1 MGMPPNQMNPELMR
15 RMQQA
20 RMQGVQPGGMQ
31 PQPAQPPQMP
41 PGGPQMGQQQP
52 PMPPMGQPPQMMQP
66 PPQGLPAPPQ
76 PPQPEPSPDIEI
88 PDPPR
93 WEWLDDHEMLL
104 NKFSEW
110 DKELEAHW
118 SEWREEAV
126 TAYEVTAGRQWDKG
140 AEEASALL
148 GLTTVSINKIDSTVS
163 AICGSEMTNRQTVRY
178 YPRETAVRGPDGS
191 MQDVA
196 VNELLTSAA
205 EWVRDECEAQDE
217 ESEAFRDC
225 VICGLGVIES
235 RMDYDNDIQGRAVV
249 ERVDPMEISID
260 ATARRPNAVDA
271 SYLRRKR
278 AFSKDEAKRRFGTD
292 GDSDAAPTSSGEVHD
307 NHPNSAYQGRGA
319 DQFMGRNDVWVTEF
333 QWRELE
339 VVYLVP
345 NQNMGQ
351 VEVLEEMEFQRLA
364 EQAPEL
370 YELATK
376 ATVARFYRAVRAGNK
391 IVMSGPLDCGE
402 FTYKFLTGKLDRN
415 RGVWYGVVRAMV
427 DPQRLLNKQISQI
440 QRIVD
445 TNAKGGLLSEVD
457 AFEDPVQAEEDWAA
471 SDTIVWTKAGA
482 VSGGKVVPKPM
493 SQLSTGFDRLLA
505 IANEAVPGVSGVNN
519 EMLGIIDREQAGV
532 VDVTRKE
539 AAYGVLKAFFS
550 SLGRY
555 RRMHGRHLLK
565 MIQKY
570 MSDGR
575 LVRISGR
582 TGSIQY
588 LPLVREMTTGRYDV
602 IVDEAPTGPN
612 QKERVFQF
620 LGQMMPLLR
629 SMSLPPSVLLKFME
643 YAPIPTSLVAE
654 IQQIAKEEAQKA
666 AQQPNPAMLKAQAE
680 AQQAQTEAQ
689 QAQVMLQKIQMDGQ
703 AAQVKAQSDQM
714 KAQSEQARLQLDL
727 QKSQLEQQKLQI
739 ENQWAKLE
747 MEKVQ
752 TQQIADQHEAEL
764 RARETAMRERNDT
777 AKIEADAQKAQADI
791 ELQRLELENRRAEI
805 ELQREQLDLKRY
817 EIDQKIMIEREGLG
831 HAEKMHNAKV
841 TNTRFAGEGETPGE
855 RQMRE
860 LHELMSAPVEIE
872 IDAVTGKK
880 RARRVVTPKVK
891 TETKTSAAS
900 EENK

>member
-1 MGMPPNQMNPELMR
+1 MPPNQMNPELMR
-15 RMQQA
+15 RMQAA

-31 PQPAQPPQMP
+31 PQPMQPPQMP
-41 PGGPQMGQQQP
+41 PGGPQMPQQQP

-76 PPQPEPSPDIEI
+76 APQPEPSPDIEI

-93 WEWLDDHEMLL
+93 WDWLDDHEMLL

-110 DKELEAHW
+110 DKELDAHW

-178 YPRETAVRGPDGS
+178 YPRETAVRGPDGAL
-191 MQDVA
+191 QDVA
-196 VNELLTSAA
+196 VNELLTAAA

-249 ERVDPMEISID
+249 ERVDPMEIAID

-271 SYLRRKR
+271 GYLRRKR

-292 GDSDAAPTSSGEVHD
+292 GDSDASPTSSGRVHD

-345 NQNMGQ
+345 NQNMGR
-351 VEVLEEMEFQRLA
+351 VEVLEEVEFNRLA

-370 YELATK
+370 YDLATK

-445 TNAKGGLLSEVD
+445 TNAKGGLLAEVD

-482 VSGGKVVPKPM
+482 VSGGKVQPKPM
-493 SQLSTGFDRLLA
+493 SQLSAGFDRLLG

-582 TGSIQY
+582 TGAVKY
-588 LPLVREMTTGRYDV
+588 LPLVREVTTGRYDV
-602 IVDEAPTGPN
+602 VVDEAPTGPN

-620 LGQMMPLLR
+620 LGQMMPMLR
-629 SMSLPPSVLLKFME
+629 SMNLPPSILLKFME

-666 AQQPNPAMLKAQAE
+666 AQQPNPMMVKAQAE
-680 AQQAQTEAQ
+680 TQEAQTRAQQAQAQ
-689 QAQVMLQKIQMDGQ
+689 LQKIQMDGQ
-703 AAQVKAQSDQM
+703 AAQLKAQADQ
-714 KAQSEQARLQLDL
+714 QRLQIDL
-727 QKSQLEQQKLQI
+727 QKAQLDYQKLQI

-777 AKIEADAQKAQADI
+777 AKIEAD
-791 ELQRLELENRRAEI
+791 QRAMEAEMKLKIANLENDRMRSEAEMQFK
-805 ELQREQLDLKRY
+805 LSQLDNDRMSLRMKA
-817 EIDQKIMIEREGLG
+817 I
-831 HAEKMHNAKV
+831 
-841 TNTRFAGEGETPGE
+841 
-855 RQMRE
+855 QMR
-860 LHELMSAPVEIE
+860 
-872 IDAVTGKK
+872 IDAKK
-880 RARRVVTPKVK
+880 LGDSTLLERAALGLEAKRQQD
-891 TETKTSAAS
+891 EAS
-900 EENK
+900 IAIRQIEGASSSKSGSEK

>member
-31 PQPAQPPQMP
+31 PQPMQPPQMP

-66 PPQGLPAPPQ
+66 PPMGLPAPPQ
-76 PPQPEPSPDIEI
+76 PPQPEASPDIEI

-104 NKFSEW
+104 GKFSEW

-118 SEWREEAV
+118 SEWREEAT
-126 TAYEVTAGRQWDKG
+126 TAYEVTAGRQWDKD
-140 AEEASALL
+140 AEEGSKML

-163 AICGSEMTNRQTVRY
+163 AICGSEMTNRQSVRY
-178 YPRETAVRGPDGS
+178 FPRESATRGPDGS
-191 MQDVA
+191 LQDVA
-196 VNELLTSAA
+196 VNELLTAAA

-235 RMDYDNDIQGRAVV
+235 RMDYDSDIQGRAVV

-260 ATARRPNAVDA
+260 ASARRPNAIDA
-271 SYLRRKR
+271 GYLRRKR

-292 GDSDAAPTSSGEVHD
+292 GDSDTPPTSGSGVHD
-307 NHPNSAYQGRGA
+307 NFPGSAYQGRGS
-319 DQFMGRNDVWVTEF
+319 DPFMGRNDVWVTEF

-339 VVYLVP
+339 TVYLVP
-345 NQNMGQ
+345 NQNMGR
-351 VEVLEEMEFQRLA
+351 VEVLEEAEFQRLA

-376 ATVARFYRAVRAGNK
+376 ATVARYYRAVRAGNK

-415 RGVWYGVVRAMV
+415 RGVWYGVVRAMI

-445 TNAKGGLLSEVD
+445 TNAKGGLLAEVD

-482 VSGGKVVPKPM
+482 VSGNKVVPKPM
-493 SQLSTGFDRLLA
+493 SQLSAGFDRLLG

-582 TGSIQY
+582 TGSVRY
-588 LPLVREMTTGRYDV
+588 LPLVREVTTGRYDV
-602 IVDEAPTGPN
+602 VVDEAPTGPN

-629 SMSLPPSVLLKFME
+629 SMNMPPSMLMKFME

-654 IQQIAKEEAQKA
+654 IQQISKEEGDRA
-666 AQQPNPAMLKAQAE
+666 AQQPNPEMLKAQAE
-680 AQQAQTEAQ
+680 AQEAQTRAQ
-689 QAQVMLQKIQMDGQ
+689 QAQAMLQKIQMDGQ
-703 AAQVKAQSDQM
+703 SAQLRAQSDQM
-714 KAQSEQARLQLDL
+714 KAQSDQARLQIDL

-777 AKIEADAQKAQADI
+777 AKIEADIQKQQADT
-791 ELQRLELENRRAEI
+791 EMRRMELENRRAEL
-805 ELQREQLDLKRY
+805 ELQRSQIELKRY
-817 EIDQKIMIEREGLG
+817 EIDMRIMVEREKLVEAARQSDLL
-831 HAEKMHNAKV
+831 AE
-841 TNTRFAGEGETPGE
+841 
-855 RQMRE
+855 
-860 LHELMSAPVEIE
+860 
-872 IDAVTGKK
+872 
-880 RARRVVTPKVK
+880 
-891 TETKTSAAS
+891 
-900 EENK
+900 